1 MEKVMNSIVLLKKEN
16 GFIDSKN
23 ENLML
28 STEDYKIIN

>member
-1 MEKVMNSIVLLKKEN
+1 MNSIVLLKKEN

>member
-23 ENLML
+23 ENLIL